1 MLQQEH
7 ITAMVLIRKRKEAK
21 MASQTTAKAILKNVR
36 VSPRKLN
43 LIAQLIRGKDINRA
57 SDLLSNCRKRV
68 SIDAYKTLM
77 SAVANAENNHG
88 LDIDRLI
95 VEEAFVGQSFV
106 MKRFHARAK
115 GRGAGIKKPFSH
127 LTIVVREKGV

>member
-1 MLQQEH
+1 MK
-7 ITAMVLIRKRKEAK
+7 KRKEAS
-21 MASQTTAKAILKNVR
+21 MTSQNTATAILKNVR

-43 LIAQLIRGKDINRA
+43 LVAQLIRGKNIAIA
-57 SDLLSNCRKRV
+57 SDLLINCHKRV
-68 SIDAYKTLM
+68 SNDAYKTLM

-95 VEEAFVGQSFV
+95 VDEAYVGQSFV
-106 MKRFHARAK
+106 LKRFHARAK

-127 LTIVVREKGV
+127 LTIIVREKEV

>member
-1 MLQQEH
+1 
-7 ITAMVLIRKRKEAK
+7 MVMALIRKRKEARMK
-21 MASQTTAKAILKNVR
+21 AQNTATAILRNVR

-57 SDLLSNCRKRV
+57 ADVLSNCQKRV

-88 LDIDRLI
+88 LDIDRLF
-95 VEEAFVGQSFV
+95 VEEAYVGQSFV
-106 MKRFHARAK
+106 LKRFHARAK

-127 LTIVVREKGV
+127 LTIIVREKEV

>member
-1 MLQQEH
+1 MAFQP
-7 ITAMVLIRKRKEAK
+7 TA
-21 MASQTTAKAILKNVR
+21 TAILKNAR

-43 LIAQLIRGKDINRA
+43 LIAQLIRGKDIARA

-68 SIDAYKTLM
+68 SLDAYKTLM

-88 LDIDRLI
+88 LDIDRL
-95 VEEAFVGQSFV
+95 VVDEAFVGQSFV
-106 MKRFHARAK
+106 MKRFQARAK

-127 LTIVVREKGV
+127 LTIIVREKEV

>member
-1 MLQQEH
+1 MKAQN
-7 ITAMVLIRKRKEAK
+7 TA
-21 MASQTTAKAILKNVR
+21 TAILRNVR

-57 SDLLSNCRKRV
+57 ADVLSNCQKRV

-88 LDIDRLI
+88 LDIDRLF
-95 VEEAFVGQSFV
+95 VEEAYVGQSFV
-106 MKRFHARAK
+106 LKRFHARAK

-127 LTIVVREKGV
+127 LTIIVREKEV

>member
-1 MLQQEH
+1 
-7 ITAMVLIRKRKEAK
+7 
-21 MASQTTAKAILKNVR
+21 MASRNTATAILRNVR

-43 LIAQLIRGKDINRA
+43 LVAQLIRGKDISRA
-57 SDLLSNCRKRV
+57 ADVLTNSPKRV
-68 SIDAYKTLM
+68 SQDAYKTLM

-88 LDIDRLI
+88 MDIDRLI
-95 VEEAFVGQSFV
+95 VQEAYVGQSFV

-127 LTIVVREKGV
+127 LTIIVREKEV

>member
-1 MLQQEH
+1 
-7 ITAMVLIRKRKEAK
+7 MVMALIRKQKEAK
-21 MASQTTAKAILKNVR
+21 MATNATAKAILKNVR

-43 LIAQLIRGKDINRA
+43 LIAQLIRGKDITRA
-57 SDLLSNCRKRV
+57 SDLLANCRKRV

-88 LDIDRLI
+88 LDIDRL
-95 VEEAFVGQSFV
+95 VVGEAYVGQSFV

-115 GRGAGIKKPFSH
+115 GRGASIKKPFSH
-127 LTIVVREKGV
+127 LTIIVREKEV